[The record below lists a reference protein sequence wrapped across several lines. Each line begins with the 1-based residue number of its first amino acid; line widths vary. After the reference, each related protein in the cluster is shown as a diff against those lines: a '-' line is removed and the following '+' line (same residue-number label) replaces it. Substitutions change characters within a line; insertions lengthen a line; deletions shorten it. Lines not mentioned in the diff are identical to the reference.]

1 MESSDFGVFP
11 FTLINDFPICIV
23 ICGEN
28 GGGTVS
34 CHTSEMGTSV
44 KEHPEVSIPG
54 SGYHQSTNRY
64 R

>member
-28 GGGTVS
+28 GGGTVY
-34 CHTSEMGTSV
+34 CHTSGRGTCG
-44 KEHPEVSIPG
+44 EEYPEACSAVRRVLLRES
-54 SGYHQSTNRY
+54 
-64 R
+64 